1 MNPLGP
7 LNGKSFGTIISP
19 WIITLD
25 ALEPFKSAA
34 PERNSEVTLAPY
46 LQDPSPSSSY
56 NVSITATIE
65 SQASP
70 NNVVCRTNLK
80 TLYWTLR
87 DMVAHQTSNGCNLT
101 TGDLLA
107 TGTISGTTA
116 ESHGCLLELVK
127 SGGAPVKTVG
137 GGETTKF
144 WLEDGDT
151 VRMIGLAGP
160 GVGFGECV
168 GMVLPSN

>member
-7 LNGKSFGTIISP
+7 LNGKSFATIISP

-25 ALEPFKSAA
+25 ALEPFKSAS
-34 PERNSEVTLAPY
+34 PKRNSEVTLAPY

-65 SQASP
+65 SQTLSS
-70 NNVVCRTNLK
+70 NIVCETNLDS
-80 TLYWTLR
+80 LYWTLR

-127 SGGAPVKTVG
+127 SGGAPVKTNGV
-137 GGETTKF
+137 ESKKV
-144 WLEDGDT
+144 WLEDGDI
-151 VRMIGLAGP
+151 VRMVGVAGP

>member
-25 ALEPFKSAA
+25 ALEFFKCLSPKRN
-34 PERNSEVTLAPY
+34 PEITLAPY
-46 LQDPSPSSSY
+46 LQDPSPNSSY

-65 SQASP
+65 GQNLPS
-70 NNVVCRTNLK
+70 NVVCETNLNS
-80 TLYWTLR
+80 LYWTLR
-87 DMVAHQTSNGCNLT
+87 DMVAHQTSNGCNLA

-107 TGTISGTTA
+107 TGTISRTTA

-127 SGGAPVKTVG
+127 SGGAPMKVD
-137 GGETTKF
+137 GGESRKV
-144 WLEDGDT
+144 WLEDGDI
-151 VRMIGLAGP
+151 VRMVGVAGP